1 MIKTIQSLHGF
12 SRSAL
17 ERSTMLIREP
27 AATPA
32 AELAG

>member
-17 ERSTMLIREP
+17 ERKMLIREP
-27 AATPA
+27 AAMPA